1 MLRDFGLHIHLSW
14 LVMGMRNCIVLIL
27 LENNTF
33 LFMEI
38 ESLERQLEEIQVENF
53 NIKQMKDLFEQ
64 KAAQLATEI
73 VGKCISMRSDSL
85 LVQFV
90 KGIIYSTSFLLDL
103 KSKYDEEIS
112 LREGAEQ
119 KVTNLR
125 QELQKERSTVEDLK
139 TELVFTSH

>member
-1 MLRDFGLHIHLSW
+1 MH
-14 LVMGMRNCIVLIL
+14 
-27 LENNTF
+27 
-33 LFMEI
+33 
-38 ESLERQLEEIQVENF
+38 
-53 NIKQMKDLFEQ
+53 
-64 KAAQLATEI
+64 
-73 VGKCISMRSDSL
+73 
-85 LVQFV
+85 FV

>member
-1 MLRDFGLHIHLSW
+1 
-14 LVMGMRNCIVLIL
+14 
-27 LENNTF
+27 
-33 LFMEI
+33 MEI
-38 ESLERQLEEIQVENF
+38 ESLERQLEEIQLENF

-73 VGKCISMRSDSL
+73 VGKCISTRSDSL

-90 KGIIYSTSFLLDL
+90 KRIIYSTSFLLDL

-119 KVTNLR
+119 KVMNLR

-139 TELVFTSH
+139 TELVFT

>member
-1 MLRDFGLHIHLSW
+1 M
-14 LVMGMRNCIVLIL
+14 
-27 LENNTF
+27 
-33 LFMEI
+33 
-38 ESLERQLEEIQVENF
+38 
-53 NIKQMKDLFEQ
+53 
-64 KAAQLATEI
+64 
-73 VGKCISMRSDSL
+73 
-85 LVQFV
+85 QFV

-119 KVTNLR
+119 KVVNLR

>member
-1 MLRDFGLHIHLSW
+1 M
-14 LVMGMRNCIVLIL
+14 
-27 LENNTF
+27 
-33 LFMEI
+33 
-38 ESLERQLEEIQVENF
+38 
-53 NIKQMKDLFEQ
+53 
-64 KAAQLATEI
+64 
-73 VGKCISMRSDSL
+73 
-85 LVQFV
+85 

-139 TELVFTSH
+139 TELVFTSHHINVFVIFRSREEFT

>member
-1 MLRDFGLHIHLSW
+1 M
-14 LVMGMRNCIVLIL
+14 
-27 LENNTF
+27 
-33 LFMEI
+33 
-38 ESLERQLEEIQVENF
+38 
-53 NIKQMKDLFEQ
+53 
-64 KAAQLATEI
+64 
-73 VGKCISMRSDSL
+73 
-85 LVQFV
+85 QFV

>member
-1 MLRDFGLHIHLSW
+1 M
-14 LVMGMRNCIVLIL
+14 
-27 LENNTF
+27 
-33 LFMEI
+33 
-38 ESLERQLEEIQVENF
+38 
-53 NIKQMKDLFEQ
+53 
-64 KAAQLATEI
+64 
-73 VGKCISMRSDSL
+73 
-85 LVQFV
+85 QFV

-125 QELQKERSTVEDLK
+125 QELQKEKNTVEDLK